1 MTTEDHSLGA
11 AGGAALRRVRILAW
25 IAVFAA
31 LPFFIYFVT
40 LKFHPNPANELRFG
54 TANPPT
60 AAEPSEG
67 LALERPS
74 QALGAPDFTLE
85 SLSGKR
91 ISLKDYRGKVVFLNF
106 WATWCLPCRDEMP
119 LMEALHREFKDQ
131 GLAVVAVDFR
141 EDKATVRRFFDELAL
156 SFEAALDLDGEV
168 SEQYGA
174 LSLPLT
180 YLIDRD
186 GRFVGKAV
194 GIRPWDRADAKAFI
208 RELLQKKP

>member
-1 MTTEDHSLGA
+1 MMEDQSLEA
-11 AGGAALRRVRILAW
+11 PRVAPLRRVRIIAW
-25 IAVFAA
+25 IAVFAV

-40 LKFHPNPANELRFG
+40 TNVRHKTPPAAPAPF
-54 TANPPT
+54 
-60 AAEPSEG
+60 EG

-74 QALGAPDFTLE
+74 KALTAPDFTLE

-91 ISLKDYRGKVVFLNF
+91 VSLKDFRGKVVFLNF
-106 WATWCLPCRDEMP
+106 WATWCVPCRDEMP

-141 EDKATVRRFFDELAL
+141 EDKEAVRRFFDELGL
-156 SFEAALDLDGEV
+156 SFDAALDIDGEV

-174 LSLPLT
+174 FSLPLT

-186 GRFVGKAV
+186 GRFVGKAL
-194 GIRPWDRADAKAFI
+194 GGRAWDRAEAKAFI
-208 RELLQKKP
+208 RELLQRKS